1 MEIRPY
7 TAKDGASADLT
18 MHVANMPIKL
28 KILDRK
34 KDIFPTIKYS
44 LTLLFTGYLTNVNT
58 WG

>member
-7 TAKDGASADLT
+7 TAKDGASTDLT

-44 LTLLFTGYLTNVNT
+44 LMGT
-58 WG
+58 